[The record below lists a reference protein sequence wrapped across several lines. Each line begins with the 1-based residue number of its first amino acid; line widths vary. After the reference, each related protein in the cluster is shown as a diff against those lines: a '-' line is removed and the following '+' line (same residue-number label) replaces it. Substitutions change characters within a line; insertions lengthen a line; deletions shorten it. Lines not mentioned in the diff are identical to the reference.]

1 MLEGDT
7 KQSSEEDGSKEKSV
21 KGVRD
26 VEGRD
31 KLQGELTRQGWQSE
45 EELSVGRDG
54 GGGKKENSWRSQT
67 TGMRVAPGIL

>member
-31 KLQGELTRQGWQSE
+31 KL
-45 EELSVGRDG
+45 
-54 GGGKKENSWRSQT
+54 
-67 TGMRVAPGIL
+67 